1 MKANA
6 VSALA
11 VLAVLVM
18 YLLQTSLEINLDI
31 NVLFTYA
38 NIILEALMPVVL
50 ISAGFALG
58 MFILKQI
65 ASAFRRLG

>member
-1 MKANA
+1 
-6 VSALA
+6 
-11 VLAVLVM
+11 M
-18 YLLQTSLEINLDI
+18 YSVYFLLSLLQTSLQIDLD
-31 NVLFTYA
+31 VSTLFTYA
-38 NIILEALMPVVL
+38 NIILTALMPVIL